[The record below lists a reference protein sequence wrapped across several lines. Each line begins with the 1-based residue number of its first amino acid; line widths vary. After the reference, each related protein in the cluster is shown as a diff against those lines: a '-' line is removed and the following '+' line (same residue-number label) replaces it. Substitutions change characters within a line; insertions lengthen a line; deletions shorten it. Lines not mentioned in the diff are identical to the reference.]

1 MFMEYSL
8 QDEIL
13 VIDVFAGILQFF
25 IVGLGGVLIG
35 VLFGIAC
42 AFITKYTDHV
52 RVIEPLFVFLL
63 AYLSYLTAEMFH
75 LSGIM
80 A

>member
-1 MFMEYSL
+1 MFMEYAL

-13 VIDVFAGILQFF
+13 VIDIFAGILQFF
-25 IVGLGGVLIG
+25 IVGIGGVLIG
-35 VLFGIAC
+35 VLFGMFC
-42 AFITKYTDHV
+42 AFTTKYTSPV
-52 RVIEPLFVFLL
+52 RVIAPIFVFLL
-63 AYLSYLTAEMFH
+63 AYLAYLTAEMFH